1 MNKKGEIPLAAVE
14 RILRN
19 AESEIRVSES
29 AKEALADI
37 LEKVGNKLA
46 KEAVK
51 ECEHAKRVTIKAE
64 DVNRANEILKVV

>member
-1 MNKKGEIPLAAVE
+1 MNRKGEIPLAAVE

-29 AKEALADI
+29 AKEALANI
-37 LEKVGNKLA
+37 LEKVGNMLA
-46 KEAVK
+46 TEAVK

-64 DVNRANEILKVV
+64 DIKRANEILKIV

>member
-1 MNKKGEIPLAAVE
+1 MNRKGEIPLAAVE

-19 AESEIRVSES
+19 AGSDIRVSES

-37 LEKVGNKLA
+37 LEKVGNTLSL
-46 KEAVK
+46 EAVK

-64 DVNRANEILKVV
+64 DVNRANEILKIV